1 MAHVKTALSI
11 EKSLFDRVELLA
23 HSMKVPRSRIMS
35 LALKDYLDRLEQDQ
49 ILERINAACEDM
61 PDEFEK
67 RWLQATAYSHA
78 ERIKDE

>member
-23 HSMKVPRSRIMS
+23 HSMKIPRSRIMS
-35 LALKDYLDRLEQDQ
+35 LALKDYLDRLEQDKL
-49 ILERINAACEDM
+49 LERINDACDDM

-67 RWLQATAYSHA
+67 RWLEATAYGHA